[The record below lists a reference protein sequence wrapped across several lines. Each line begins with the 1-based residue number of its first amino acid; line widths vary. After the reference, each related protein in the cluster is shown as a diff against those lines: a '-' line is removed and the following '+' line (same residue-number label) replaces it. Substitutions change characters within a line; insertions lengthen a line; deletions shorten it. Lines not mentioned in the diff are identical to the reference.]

1 MTQRRLPST
10 AAAAREVKTGPAT
23 TVADKQLMGE
33 EHCSLQVAFEE
44 LQCHLRQSRDE
55 IARLERVKAKLRAE
69 VDAKTISLG
78 YLQQKLD
85 KRDQEAEE
93 LRLKLENE
101 TQRNAELTQQLADAQ
116 KANAGHFGSYAWP
129 HGAKKQSFRY
139 PVEVNTQDAGPEDPS
154 VWTLDGMSQLLMAR
168 MQQEMKSLEDLG
180 REVIEDLPTSN
191 SARVPSHGQGRP
203 PTVVEGEAEKGEDFG
218 RQLQGGDVQV
228 AMQLIASLTTQ
239 LNTAREKLTGQR
251 AALLSTL
258 ARLRDNQPQRQ
269 GEQRPSRPA
278 FSGPRPSDES
288 FRVYFTQ
295 QLSASSPNMEISPG
309 TLPEEEL
316 ERVCPICEVL
326 FPRRISQDDFEG
338 HVLEHLSGHPLV
350 LDPAQ

>member
-10 AAAAREVKTGPAT
+10 ATAARDVKTGPAP
-23 TVADKQLMGE
+23 VADKELMGE

-69 VDAKTISLG
+69 VDAKNISLG

-85 KRDQEAEE
+85 KRSREAEE
-93 LRLKLENE
+93 LRLQLEE
-101 TQRNAELTQQLADAQ
+101 ESSKNAELKQQLAEAQ
-116 KANAGHFGSYAWP
+116 KP
-129 HGAKKQSFRY
+129 HGGSFPSYPWRGGSTKQAFRY
-139 PVEVNTQDAGPEDPS
+139 PVEVDSEDAGPEDTS

-168 MQQEMKSLEDLG
+168 MQREMKTFEQLG
-180 REVIEDLPTSN
+180 REVIEDLP
-191 SARVPSHGQGRP
+191 AGDRAMFPPAEAGAQGDHP
-203 PTVVEGEAEKGEDFG
+203 QKHPQDGS
-218 RQLQGGDVQV
+218 VQ
-228 AMQLIASLTTQ
+228 AGMRLIAALGAQ
-239 LNTAREKLTGQR
+239 LGTARERLLGQR
-251 AALLSTL
+251 AALLATL
-258 ARLRDNQPQRQ
+258 ARLS
-269 GEQRPSRPA
+269 GEQPKRQEERKNRAS
-278 FSGPRPSDES
+278 FTGPRPSDES

-295 QLSASSPNMEISPG
+295 QLSAGSPNADASPG
-309 TLPEEEL
+309 ALPEEEL

-350 LDPAQ
+350 FEQAQ

>member
-10 AAAAREVKTGPAT
+10 ATAARDVKASPT

-55 IARLERVKAKLRAE
+55 IARLERAKAKLRAE
-69 VDAKTISLG
+69 VDAKNISLG

-85 KRDQEAEE
+85 KRSREAEE
-93 LRLKLENE
+93 LRLKLEE
-101 TQRNAELTQQLADAQ
+101 ESMKNAELKQQLADTQ
-116 KANAGHFGSYAWP
+116 KPPQGGNFPSYPWRGGST
-129 HGAKKQSFRY
+129 KQAFRY
-139 PVEVNTQDAGPEDPS
+139 PVEVDSEDAGPEDPS

-168 MQQEMKSLEDLG
+168 MQREMKTFEQLG
-180 REVIEDLPTSN
+180 REVIEDLPAGDHATFTAAEAGAQGDHPQQKHPQDGSVQAGMRLI
-191 SARVPSHGQGRP
+191 SALG
-203 PTVVEGEAEKGEDFG
+203 A
-218 RQLQGGDVQV
+218 QLG
-228 AMQLIASLTTQ
+228 
-239 LNTAREKLTGQR
+239 TARERLLGQR
-251 AALLSTL
+251 AALLATL
-258 ARLRDNQPQRQ
+258 ARLS
-269 GEQRPSRPA
+269 GEQPKRQEERKNRPS
-278 FSGPRPSDES
+278 FTGPRPSDES

-295 QLSASSPNMEISPG
+295 QLSASSPNMDASPG
-309 TLPEEEL
+309 ALPEEEL

-350 LDPAQ
+350 FEQAQ

>member
-23 TVADKQLMGE
+23 AVADKQLMGE

-93 LRLKLENE
+93 LKLKLENE
-101 TQRNAELTQQLADAQ
+101 TQRNAELAQQLADAQ
-116 KANAGHFGSYAWP
+116 KANAGHFGSYVWP
-129 HGAKKQSFRY
+129 HGTKKAFRY
-139 PVEVNTQDAGPEDPS
+139 PVEVSTQDAGPEDPS

-180 REVIEDLPTSN
+180 REVIEDLPASN
-191 SARVPSHGQGRP
+191 STRAPSHGQGRP
-203 PTVVEGEAEKGEDFG
+203 PNVAEGEARTDKDSG
-218 RQLQGGDVQV
+218 RRQHGGDVQV
-228 AMQLIASLTTQ
+228 AMQLITSLTTQ
-239 LNTAREKLTGQR
+239 LNTAREKLISQR

-269 GEQRPSRPA
+269 GEQCPSRPA

-295 QLSASSPNMEISPG
+295 QLSASSPNMEVSPG